1 MRALFPSEGEIVA
14 AVLVGGIIVIWLA
27 LSGGRALLN
36 SAGIELHR
44 PALLAAPIVLAAFET
59 LLFGLTVP
67 AAPLLEE
74 SQRGLA
80 TGLLI
85 ALAWVINGAVPVR
98 LWLRAGTPWPIKR

>member
-1 MRALFPSEGEIVA
+1 MQLLRFKTLWGHPGTPEQAAALAVA
-14 AVLVGGIIVIWLA
+14 AGFDGLEA
-27 LSGGRALLN
+27 P
-36 SAGIELHR
+36 LHR

-98 LWLRAGTPWPIKR
+98 LWLRAGAPWPIKR